1 MAPHPTSPRTGTE
14 APDAARKAELRAAAL
29 AARDALDPAARQAA
43 STAIGDALLALPE
56 LAQARLVGAFWPI
69 RSEVDPRPAA
79 ADLRAR
85 GQAVALPHVTPD
97 GLVFR
102 EWRAGDA
109 LVAGRFGLS
118 EPDPSLPPV
127 EPDALIVPLAA
138 FDRTGQ
144 RIGYGRGYYDGAI
157 ARLSR
162 TNPVL
167 TVGIGFAAQE
177 VARVPAEPHD
187 RPLQFVITEV
197 GVIRCDRTA

>member
-1 MAPHPTSPRTGTE
+1 MAPHSPQ
-14 APDAARKAELRAAAL
+14 PDSGFGDVARKADLRRSAL

-43 STAIGDALLALPE
+43 SAVIARALLALPE
-56 LAQARLVGAFWPI
+56 LSDARLVGAFWPI

-79 ADLRAR
+79 EGLHAR
-85 GQAVALPHVTPD
+85 GQAVALPHVTPE

-102 EWRAGDA
+102 EWRPGEA

-127 EPDALIVPLAA
+127 DPDALIVPLAA

-162 TNPVL
+162 NRPIL

-177 VARVPAEPHD
+177 VERVPAEPHD
-187 RPLQFVITEV
+187 RPLQFVITET
-197 GVIRCDRTA
+197 GVIRIAGTA

>member
-1 MAPHPTSPRTGTE
+1 VAPHSPQPDSGSG
-14 APDAARKAELRAAAL
+14 DAARKADLRRSAL

-43 STAIGDALLALPE
+43 SAVIARALLALPE
-56 LAQARLVGAFWPI
+56 LSDARLVGAFWPI

-79 ADLRAR
+79 EGLHAR
-85 GQAVALPHVTPD
+85 GQAVALPHVTPE

-102 EWRAGDA
+102 EWRPGEA

-127 EPDALIVPLAA
+127 DPDALIVPLAA

-162 TNPVL
+162 NRPIL

-177 VARVPAEPHD
+177 VERVPAEPHD
-187 RPLQFVITEV
+187 RPLQFVITET
-197 GVIRCDRTA
+197 GVIRIAGTA